1 MHTFFAFHLFSP
13 FYLMYTHCTSFGLA
27 CQVPILPLDN
37 QTKLV
42 YNTCMTFL
50 FDLPL
55 VTFDNPDVKHLFF
68 DDAGQ
73 AVCLDVGDNML
84 TPADCVGMTGE
95 EVIMNVFCLVGEGE
109 EVDRLLVW
117 ASANPEAVWS

>member
-1 MHTFFAFHLFSP
+1 
-13 FYLMYTHCTSFGLA
+13 MYTHCTSFGLA

-73 AVCLDVGDNML
+73 AVCLDVSGNML

-95 EVIMNVFCLVGEGE
+95 EVIMNVFRLVGEGE